1 MPLPSS
7 PRPLFLLLLLALAA
21 WGCGTTAVAPRS
33 GGAAGRSAPA
43 YTRTADHYRT
53 APDADALA
61 AYLRADSD
69 AGLLVS
75 AHRGGP
81 QVGYPENALATFE
94 RALSQGPVLL
104 ECDVRTAGDG
114 ALVLMHDETLD
125 RTTTGTGP
133 LDAQPL
139 DALRRLLLVDAGNVV
154 TPFRIPTLDE
164 ALAWAEGRAVL
175 MLDVKPDVPPERVV
189 EALQRH
195 QAAGRAVVVVYSI
208 ADLQRYHRLLPD
220 LVFSVPA
227 ETPDAVEALRNSG
240 VPTTRMIAFTGVGE
254 VQPGVVERL
263 HALNIR
269 AIAGT
274 FGLIDERA
282 ERGGPEVYHTLL
294 TQGVDVLATD
304 RVALALQAV
313 DGFAPP
319 GAR

>member
-1 MPLPSS
+1 MPF
-7 PRPLFLLLLLALAA
+7 RPFLLALLALTA
-21 WGCGTTAVAPRS
+21 WGCGTTTVAPRP
-33 GGAAGRSAPA
+33 AGRAAPA

-81 QVGYPENALATFE
+81 QAGYPENALATFE
-94 RALSQGPVLL
+94 RALNHGPVLL
-104 ECDVRTAGDG
+104 ECDVRMARDG

-133 LDAQPL
+133 LAEQPL

-164 ALAWAEGRAVL
+164 ALTWAEGRAVL
-175 MLDVKPDVPPERVV
+175 MLDVKPGVPPERVV

-195 QAAGRAVVVVYSI
+195 RAAGRAVVIVYSI
-208 ADLQRYHRLLPD
+208 PDLQRYHSLLPD
-220 LVFSVPA
+220 LVLSVPA
-227 ETPDAVEALRNSG
+227 ESPDEVEALRTSG
-240 VPTTRMIAFTGVGE
+240 VPPGRMIAFTGVGG
-254 VQPGVVERL
+254 VQPGVVEQL

-282 ERGGPEVYHTLL
+282 ERGGPEVYHALL
-294 TQGVDVLATD
+294 RQGIDVLATD
-304 RVALALQAV
+304 QVALATRAV
-313 DGFAPP
+313 EGFTDPDPP
-319 GAR
+319 